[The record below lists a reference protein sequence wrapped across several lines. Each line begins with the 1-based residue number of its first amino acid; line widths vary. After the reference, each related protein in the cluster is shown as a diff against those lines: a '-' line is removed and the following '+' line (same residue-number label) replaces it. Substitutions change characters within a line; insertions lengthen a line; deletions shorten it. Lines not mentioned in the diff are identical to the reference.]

1 MGYRRALIRLL
12 DRPGARGVLGAVI
25 NQRACRYAPGVRV
38 YYHRGMW
45 MHQESGVIYVDSPT
59 MDYHTAIFLTWANE
73 LDRAIANAADTWF
86 HVYQP
91 GPGDLIIDAGAGKG
105 EDTIVFSRAAGP
117 IGQVLSIE
125 AHPTTFRCLRLFC
138 ELNHLQ
144 NVVPVNFALLD
155 SARPVAIENLEGWH
169 ANRTVDA
176 GTKGALQV
184 AGISLDGLLERENVQ
199 RIDFLKMNIEGAEAL
214 AVRGMDRTL
223 RITRALCISCH
234 DFRADAGEGEF
245 FRTRQLIQDC
255 VGRAGFRIIS
265 RASDPRPDIAC
276 QVNAL
281 RD

>member
-1 MGYRRALIRLL
+1 MRVRA
-12 DRPGARGVLGAVI
+12 
-25 NQRACRYAPGVRV
+25 RAKTP
-38 YYHRGMW
+38 
-45 MHQESGVIYVDSPT
+45 S
-59 MDYHTAIFLTWANE
+59 F
-73 LDRAIANAADTWF
+73 
-86 HVYQP
+86 
-91 GPGDLIIDAGAGKG
+91 
-105 EDTIVFSRAAGP
+105 RAAGP
-117 IGQVLSIE
+117 FGKVFSIE

-169 ANRTVDA
+169 ANRIVDA

-184 AGISLDGLLERENVQ
+184 AGISLDELLERENVQ
-199 RIDFLKMNIEGAEAL
+199 RIDFLKMNIESAEAL
-214 AVRGMDRTL
+214 AIRGMDRTL

-234 DFRADAGEGEF
+234 DFRAGYGEF
-245 FRTRQLIQDC
+245 FRTRQVIQDC
-255 VGRAGFRIIS
+255 VARAGFRIIS